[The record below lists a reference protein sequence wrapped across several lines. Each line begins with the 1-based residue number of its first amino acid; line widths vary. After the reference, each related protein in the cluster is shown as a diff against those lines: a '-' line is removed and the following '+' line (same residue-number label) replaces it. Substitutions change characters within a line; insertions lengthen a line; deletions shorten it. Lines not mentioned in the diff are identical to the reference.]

1 MSRRSL
7 LVRLFLVLTL
17 GAVPA
22 PAWAQ
27 VLFSGEAQARASQ
40 FRPYQRNVF
49 EGTKPVVT
57 MVPEVFADDAAQV
70 GEMGYLN
77 AMAVA
82 NPFGGWAYT
91 DAILSGIN
99 VPSGQSFFRT
109 RIWFQDD
116 KALRA
121 LIPKGQTRLDILV
134 QFRVQVVTVA
144 PQKPGIFEQ
153 ATPGVTAALSVSSLV
168 TRTASGGHTVVNGP
182 YEHYLRQSGFLTGLP
197 EPGGELIVPV
207 LATISPFQANGLEV
221 RLNNRV
227 AASNLS
233 QRHFASSFIALAL
246 ADYPD
251 MVTLLDGTPIG
262 DFGVVYWALP
272 LVEKQ
277 P

>member
-1 MSRRSL
+1 MSRQTF
-7 LVRLFLVLTL
+7 LVRLSLVLAL
-17 GAVPA
+17 GAVPG

-27 VLFSGEAQARASQ
+27 VLYSGEAQARASQ
-40 FRPYQRNVF
+40 FRPYQRDVF
-49 EGTKPVVT
+49 EGKKPIVT
-57 MVPEVFADDAAQV
+57 VIPEVFAGDAAQV
-70 GEMGYLN
+70 GEKGYLN

-121 LIPKGQTRLDILV
+121 LLSMGQTRLDILIH
-134 QFRVQVVTVA
+134 FRVQVAIVA
-144 PQKPGIFEQ
+144 PQEPGIFEQ
-153 ATPGVTAALSVSSLV
+153 ATPGVTASLSVSSLV
-168 TRTASGGHTVVNGP
+168 TRTASGRHTVVNGA
-182 YEHYLRQSGFLTGLP
+182 YEHYLQQSGFLKGLP
-197 EPGGELIVPV
+197 EEGGELTVSVP
-207 LATISPFQANGLEV
+207 ATISPFLANGLEV
-221 RLNNRV
+221 RLNNRI

-251 MVTLLDGTPIG
+251 MVTLPDGTPIS
-262 DFGVVYWALP
+262 DYGVVYWALP
-272 LVEKQ
+272 LIEK